1 VPNPSA
7 YENEMANEKIKR
19 HKAPG
24 VDLIPAELIKSGGR
38 TLRCEIHK
46 LINSVWNKEG
56 FPEEW
61 KESIIV
67 LFIRKAMKQIVVVIE
82 VYHFC
87 KLRTRFYPTSFCQ
100 G

>member
-1 VPNPSA
+1 
-7 YENEMANEKIKR
+7 MANEKIKR

-24 VDLIPAELIKSGGR
+24 IDLIPAELIKSRGR
-38 TLRCEIHK
+38 TIRCEIHK
-46 LINSVWNKEG
+46 LINSVWNKED

-67 LFIRKAMKQIVVVIE
+67 LFIRKAMKQIVIHVVIE

-87 KLRTRFYPTSFCQ
+87 KLRS
-100 G
+100 